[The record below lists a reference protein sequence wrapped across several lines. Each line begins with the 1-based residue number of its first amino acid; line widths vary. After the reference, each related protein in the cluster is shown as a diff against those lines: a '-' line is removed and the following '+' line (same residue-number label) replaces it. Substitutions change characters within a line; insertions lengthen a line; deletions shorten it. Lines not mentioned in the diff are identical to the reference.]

1 MLMTTGYVE
10 KSVELQIADIVNRAL
25 NERFPGVMNFGQTRV
40 KEKDELNGELYL
52 HIYTVCDGEVHL
64 LDPLWTSM
72 LPMHIEPELEAIG
85 VTQRVIHSFVGHD
98 EWDWFHK
105 AVGLDY

>member
-1 MLMTTGYVE
+1 MTMGYVE
-10 KSVELQIADIVNRAL
+10 KSVELQIADIVIRTL
-25 NERFPGVMNFGQTRV
+25 NEKFPGAMNFGPTRV
-40 KEKDELNGELYL
+40 KEEDDLDGSLYL